1 MNTNKDCVQNI
12 NGRLHFVKEL
22 INEYARFDAADKQMV
37 DKQFES
43 IKEYLHNIWLNESK
57 K

>member
-22 INEYARFDAADKQMV
+22 ITEYARFDAADKQMV